1 MLGRVE
7 WESTDI
13 IRFGGVADETSSGVG
28 VQPEHEEESEMV
40 SVPECF
46 KALLPDLLVGG

>member
-1 MLGRVE
+1 MLSRVE
-7 WESTDI
+7 WERGDI
-13 IRFGGVADETSSGVG
+13 GGFNGITDETSSGVG